1 MRNIMLLVFGL
12 LFVTPVMSDETSVS
26 SSNDGRSSW
35 VVLGDKIYFCHI
47 KNYKQVFCT
56 EAKKR
61 VSN

>member
-47 KNYKQVFCT
+47 VSYKQVFCT

-61 VSN
+61 VSD